1 LGRSDKVIRD
11 GDTSPAGGSQDEF
24 VDAPAYSADRRG
36 NRSPRQDGRAL
47 LSSGYAVEPATDEKR
62 VLKLARDSGFR
73 MAIVAPGPYPAN
85 LATMLQLRNTLP
97 QMIVLAERPE
107 EIARLQAIS

>member
-1 LGRSDKVIRD
+1 
-11 GDTSPAGGSQDEF
+11 
-24 VDAPAYSADRRG
+24 
-36 NRSPRQDGRAL
+36 
-47 LSSGYAVEPATDEKR
+47 VEPATDEKR

-107 EIARLQAIS
+107 EIARLHHSIPGRAILLKIGRKRGYYLG